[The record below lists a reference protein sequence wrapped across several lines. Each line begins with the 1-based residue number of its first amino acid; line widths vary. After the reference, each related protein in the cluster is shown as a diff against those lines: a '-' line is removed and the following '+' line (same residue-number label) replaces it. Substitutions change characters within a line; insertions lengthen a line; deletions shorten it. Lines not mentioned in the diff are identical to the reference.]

1 MLQSENTNRISECYK
16 VKTQNRI
23 SECYKVKTQIELVN
37 VTR

>member
-16 VKTQNRI
+16 VKTNRI

-37 VTR
+37 ATR